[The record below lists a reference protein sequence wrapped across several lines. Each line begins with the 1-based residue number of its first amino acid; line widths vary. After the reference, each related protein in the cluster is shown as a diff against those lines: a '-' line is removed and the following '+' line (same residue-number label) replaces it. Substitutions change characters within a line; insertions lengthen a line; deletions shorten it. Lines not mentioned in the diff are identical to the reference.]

1 VELVKAALAEPRHV
15 VRLWHPAAEGELLDL
30 GNGINA
36 EIQVGDPAYQLTSGE
51 IVAL

>member
-1 VELVKAALAEPRHV
+1 MQAARADKRV
-15 VRLWHPAAEGELLDL
+15 VTRVWFPEERGDLLDV

-36 EIQVGDPAYQLTSGE
+36 QVLVGDPAYQVTSGE

>member
-1 VELVKAALAEPRHV
+1 MDAARGESRLVTRVWYPEQRH
-15 VRLWHPAAEGELLDL
+15 ALLDL

-36 EIQVGDPAYQLTSGE
+36 EVLIGDPAYQLTSGE

>member
-1 VELVKAALAEPRHV
+1 MQAARKDGRLVTRVWFPEPR
-15 VRLWHPAAEGELLDL
+15 GDLLDI

-36 EIQVGDPAYQLTSGE
+36 QVLVGDPAYQVTSGE